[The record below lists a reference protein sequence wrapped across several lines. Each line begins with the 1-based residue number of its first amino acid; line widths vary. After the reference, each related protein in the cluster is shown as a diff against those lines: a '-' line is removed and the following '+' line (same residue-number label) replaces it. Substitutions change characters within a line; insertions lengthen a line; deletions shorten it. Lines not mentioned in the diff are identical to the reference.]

1 MDKQVFKSPSF
12 TGESNLMAALH
23 IIQNGLLLLL
33 YWTIKNLFGVISLD
47 SGTYPAV
54 KENHQKAKAN
64 EDNQCH
70 KQETSHHG
78 EVILS

>member
-1 MDKQVFKSPSF
+1 MKIS
-12 TGESNLMAALH
+12 
-23 IIQNGLLLLL
+23 
-33 YWTIKNLFGVISLD
+33 NLFGAFSLD

-78 EVILS
+78 EVILSIKKNGKKHWLDDKNILILHIV

>member
-1 MDKQVFKSPSF
+1 MNQ
-12 TGESNLMAALH
+12 NLITALH
-23 IIQNGLLLLL
+23 IIQNGLLLI
-33 YWTIKNLFGVISLD
+33 YHCTQNVFGAFSLN

-54 KENHQKAKAN
+54 KENHQKAKAD